1 MQNPLSQS
9 KILDLIS
16 AIDQRNK
23 WKSDEDERVVFTNG
37 CFDILHLGHVDY
49 LEKSSMSGTKL
60 IVGVNSDRSV
70 KELKG
75 PERPVNSEYARARL
89 IAALGFV
96 SLVIIFDEDTPLDI
110 IKTLKPD
117 VLMKGND
124 YTLETIVGAKEVLEY
139 GGEVLT
145 IPLVP
150 DYSTTGIIQKLK
162 K

>member
-1 MQNPLSQS
+1 M
-9 KILDLIS
+9 
-16 AIDQRNK
+16 
-23 WKSDEDERVVFTNG
+23 
-37 CFDILHLGHVDY
+37 
-49 LEKSSMSGTKL
+49 
-60 IVGVNSDRSV
+60 
-70 KELKG
+70 
-75 PERPVNSEYARARL
+75 
-89 IAALGFV
+89 GFV
-96 SLVIIFDEDTPLDI
+96 SLVIIFDEDTPLDL

>member
-1 MQNPLSQS
+1 
-9 KILDLIS
+9 LDL
-16 AIDQRNK
+16 
-23 WKSDEDERVVFTNG
+23 
-37 CFDILHLGHVDY
+37 
-49 LEKSSMSGTKL
+49 
-60 IVGVNSDRSV
+60 
-70 KELKG
+70 
-75 PERPVNSEYARARL
+75 
-89 IAALGFV
+89 
-96 SLVIIFDEDTPLDI
+96 

-162 K
+162 N